1 MTLLDVVFSGLLLA
15 GLVVGSLLV
24 LLLMI
29 AGVGDGRR
37 E

>member
-1 MTLLDVVFSGLLLA
+1 MTLLDVVFPGLLLA

-24 LLLMI
+24 LLL
-29 AGVGDGRR
+29 ALVKRWQRG

>member
-1 MTLLDVVFSGLLLA
+1 MTFLDVVFSGLLLA
-15 GLVVGSLLV
+15 GLVVGSLLA